1 MYDFKLVN
9 LEYNNDRNPYPMCA
23 LVKWDNYI
31 QFIGTKLNLANND
44 AIFIQNEIGKTLIE
58 AKKYSQANFLSD
70 TNDFFY
76 FTYNNIYDFS
86 SGFSTKTVVGQIY
99 FTNDVEVKNNYNSPF
114 EFIDEVEIK
123 QMKFIPYT
131 KYAYFSIYNKK
142 TEEMYYGV
150 LDITLNKIILNTNE
164 NIDIFIPYSSNS
176 MLAITKESA
185 YRICLIKD
193 SNGNCIDECSQSDNI
208 IHDVEGN
215 KCGMGCDAGKYLI
228 IQEAVCSSECNNNIF
243 VLYEHNCGLCRDLD
257 STHKYK
263 LINGTECLNEIIEG
277 SEIYNSKLNLLVC
290 KSGYILNDNKCIPH
304 CYERCKLYYEFSM
317 DTLNQK

>member
-1 MYDFKLVN
+1 MYH
-9 LEYNNDRNPYPMCA
+9 
-23 LVKWDNYI
+23 
-31 QFIGTKLNLANND
+31 
-44 AIFIQNEIGKTLIE
+44 
-58 AKKYSQANFLSD
+58 
-70 TNDFFY
+70 
-76 FTYNNIYDFS
+76 
-86 SGFSTKTVVGQIY
+86 
-99 FTNDVEVKNNYNSPF
+99 
-114 EFIDEVEIK
+114 
-123 QMKFIPYT
+123 
-131 KYAYFSIYNKK
+131 
-142 TEEMYYGV
+142 GV
-150 LDITLNKIILNTNE
+150 LDITLNKVIFNTNE

-215 KCGMGCDAGKYLI
+215 KCGISCDAGKYLI
-228 IQEAVCSSECNNNIF
+228 IPEAVCSSECNNNIF

-304 CYERCKLYYEFSM
+304 CYERCKLCYEFSM
-317 DTLNQK
+317 DTLNQKCIECKEGFSLENGNCNIIITTIITTVFTTIPSAIPTTILTTILTTIPTTIPTTMLTTIFTIIPTTNHYF